1 MDMISDDDTDIDL
14 DWQSYLET
22 YHLLGEELAKGKEK
36 QQVNTLLSL
45 FFEFLMI
52 VLLDEESDD
61 DEPAARTFTPRT
73 RACFWETTASMTGN
87 EFSQCFRFTRKTFKS
102 LLDLMRPLI
111 SRFTAE
117 EGR

>member
-73 RACFWETTASMTGN
+73 RACH
-87 EFSQCFRFTRKTFKS
+87 Q
-102 LLDLMRPLI
+102 
-111 SRFTAE
+111 
-117 EGR
+117 EGKGIDTVATCEYGQRTQVQSVM